1 MMFKTSSTG
10 KTVIGSTGLD
20 FMINIL
26 EVDSKSCGRDIR
38 L

>member
-1 MMFKTSSTG
+1 MFRTSSTG
-10 KTVIGSTGLD
+10 KTVIGSTGLE

-26 EVDSKSCGRDIR
+26 EVDSKSYRRDIR

>member
-1 MMFKTSSTG
+1 MFRTSSTG

-20 FMINIL
+20 FMIKIL
-26 EVDSKSCGRDIR
+26 ERDSKSCTRGVR